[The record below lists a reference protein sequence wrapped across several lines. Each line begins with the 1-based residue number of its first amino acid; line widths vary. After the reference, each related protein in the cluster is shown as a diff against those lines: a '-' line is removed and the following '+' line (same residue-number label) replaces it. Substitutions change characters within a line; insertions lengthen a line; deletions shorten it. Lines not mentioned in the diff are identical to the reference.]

1 MENRLQPARL
11 TWAPPQGQYS
21 PVLQFRIRNRLK
33 PGLHTQ
39 KQSVAPDVF
48 DVGDA
53 FIDLVDGEGGAEFED
68 FDVVRFDAGF
78 ERGEINIA

>member
-1 MENRLQPARL
+1 MESRLRPARL

-21 PVLQFRIRNRLK
+21 RVLQFRTRSRLK

-39 KQSVAPDVF
+39 KQSVAPDAF

-53 FIDLVDGEGGAEFED
+53 FIDFVDGEGGAEFED
-68 FDVVRFDAGF
+68 FDVVGFDAGF
-78 ERGEINIA
+78 ESGEVNIA